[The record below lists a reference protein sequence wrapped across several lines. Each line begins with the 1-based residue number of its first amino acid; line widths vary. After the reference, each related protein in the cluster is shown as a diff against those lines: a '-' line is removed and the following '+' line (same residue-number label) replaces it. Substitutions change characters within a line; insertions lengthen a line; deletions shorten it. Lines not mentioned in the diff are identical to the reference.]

1 MSRVWLIRHAA
12 STAAAGSAIGATD
25 LPLSDVG
32 HEQARRLAAELA
44 SRALARIVSSDRRR
58 ALETANI
65 IAAPHSRVCVES
77 SSALREIDFGAWEGR
92 SLSDLWVEEPAA
104 AKAWEDDIRTTPA
117 SFGESV
123 DDVVRRVAAFWRSLQ
138 PLPDVGEL
146 AVVGHRG
153 SLAILRA
160 LITGE
165 TIPDA
170 FAAGLGLG
178 SAVALVA
185 SGSASEA
192 WPRSPR

>member
-12 STAAAGSAIGATD
+12 STAAAGSAIGVTD

-44 SRALARIVSSDRRR
+44 RRPLVRIVSSDRRR
-58 ALETANI
+58 ALATASVV
-65 IAAPHSRVCVES
+65 AVPHSGVGVES
-77 SSALREIDFGAWEGR
+77 SAALREIDFGAWEGR
-92 SLSDLWVEEPAA
+92 SLSDLWVEEPDA
-104 AKAWEDDIRTTPA
+104 AKAWEDDINATPA

-123 DDVVRRVAAFWRSLQ
+123 DDVSLRVVAFWRSMQ
-138 PLPDVGEL
+138 PLSDVGDL
-146 AVVGHRG
+146 AIVGHRG

-170 FAAGLGLG
+170 FAAGLTLG

-185 SGSASEA
+185 RDSARAA
-192 WPRSPR
+192 WPRAPR

>member
-12 STAAAGSAIGATD
+12 STAAAGSAIGLTD

-65 IAAPHSRVCVES
+65 IAAPHSGVGVES

-104 AKAWEDDIRTTPA
+104 AKAWEDDIGTTPA

-123 DDVVRRVAAFWRSLQ
+123 DDVARRVAAFWRSLQ

-165 TIPDA
+165 TVPDA

-185 SGSASEA
+185 PGSASEA